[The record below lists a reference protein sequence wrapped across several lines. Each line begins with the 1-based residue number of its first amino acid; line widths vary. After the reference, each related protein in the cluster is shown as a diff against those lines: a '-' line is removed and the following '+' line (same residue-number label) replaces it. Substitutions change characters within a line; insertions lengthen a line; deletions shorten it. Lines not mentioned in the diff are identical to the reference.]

1 MDNKNQPMD
10 KIGVDKRSVIAT
22 HMTMLPSENCQDHQP
37 TITRVI
43 SKNIL
48 EASLGVDH
56 PRWSMRGAKSQ
67 SITAIDYSLEYQ
79 LIY

>member
-1 MDNKNQPMD
+1 MDN
-10 KIGVDKRSVIAT
+10 IGVDKRSVIAT

-67 SITAIDYSLEYQ
+67 SITAIDYALEYQ